1 MIMTGGVLSYQANIG
16 SGGAGARNLG
26 IGFSKQYRE
35 DIITISLRT
44 VSVSTGRVLTEV
56 LVTKTVLSAAL
67 DSDVFRFVSQGT
79 ELIEIEGGNVRNEP
93 MSVALQIAIETAV
106 LETIREGVDKKY
118 WRLKQ

>member
-1 MIMTGGVLSYQANIG
+1 M
-16 SGGAGARNLG
+16 
-26 IGFSKQYRE
+26 
-35 DIITISLRT
+35 
-44 VSVSTGRVLTEV
+44 
-56 LVTKTVLSAAL
+56 VTKTVLSAAL

-106 LETIREGVDKKY
+106 LETIREGVDKEY